1 MRVLTATLLP
11 LIIGDEPGELVARD
25 RGPKHKLSR
34 REGVNLTGTTSPSL
48 ADKLSFPPR
57 ARGRG
62 RRSRSE
68 YEIRLRAKQRVKRQ
82 YGLLEKQFRRFFEKA
97 SRMPGPTG
105 LNLLQLLERRLDNV
119 VYRLGFARTRP
130 MARQLVS
137 HGHVRVNDK
146 RVDIPSYILKPDEV
160 ITLAPTALRMPV
172 VKEGLRTSQAPLPS
186 WLERKG
192 DAGRVSGS
200 PRREDSD
207 ADIREDLIV
216 EFYAR

>member
-1 MRVLTATLLP
+1 M
-11 LIIGDEPGELVARD
+11 
-25 RGPKHKLSR
+25 
-34 REGVNLTGTTSPSL
+34 
-48 ADKLSFPPR
+48 
-57 ARGRG
+57 RGRG
-62 RRSRSE
+62 RRQHSE

-82 YGLLEKQFRRFFEKA
+82 YGVLEKQFLRLFKEA

-105 LNLLQLLERRLDNV
+105 VNLLQLLERRLDSA

-146 RVDIPSYILKPDEV
+146 KVDIPSYITKPGEV
-160 ITLAPTALRMPV
+160 ITLAPTAMRMPIV
-172 VKEGLRTSQAPLPS
+172 QEELQARRAKQPS
-186 WLERKG
+186 WLEREG
-192 DAGRVSGS
+192 DAGRVIGY
-200 PRREDSD
+200 PLREDSD

>member
-1 MRVLTATLLP
+1 MNK
-11 LIIGDEPGELVARD
+11 GGLVARD
-25 RGPKHKLSR
+25 RGPKHKMSR
-34 REGVNLTGTTSPSL
+34 REGVNLTGTTAPSL
-48 ADKLSFPPR
+48 AAKLSNPPHV
-57 ARGRG
+57 RGHG
-62 RRSRSE
+62 RRGRSE

-82 YGLLEKQFRRFFEKA
+82 YGVLEKQFRRFFKEA
-97 SRMPGPTG
+97 SQMPGPTG
-105 LNLLQLLERRLDNV
+105 VNLLQLLERRLDNA

-160 ITLAPTALRMPV
+160 ITLAPTALQMPV
-172 VKEGLRTSQAPLPS
+172 VQEELRMSHAPLPS

-192 DAGRVSGS
+192 DAGRVTGS